1 MKIRKTKTVLAN
13 VSFEEACIYAL
24 SDTDGDSDIH
34 EMAKYVAA
42 DNGYIKESVT
52 KVETSD
58 YYAEFNVV
66 TDCEILQMILVK
78 LNIDMNK
85 TSNMPVYVFTHS

>member
-1 MKIRKTKTVLAN
+1 MKIRKTKTVIAN

-34 EMAKYVAA
+34 KMAKYVAA

-52 KVETSD
+52 KVEAFD

-66 TDCEILQMILVK
+66 TDCEMTP
-78 LNIDMNK
+78 DE
-85 TSNMPVYVFTHS
+85 